1 MSASLPM
8 FILLDIRKKK
18 NVSKNDVSTSDE
30 SNFTTS
36 IFRDDADYEK
46 KNVEEHENE
55 KESEIWIED
64 SKKKLVTQV

>member
-1 MSASLPM
+1 M

-46 KNVEEHENE
+46 KNVEEHE
-55 KESEIWIED
+55 KDSEIWIAD